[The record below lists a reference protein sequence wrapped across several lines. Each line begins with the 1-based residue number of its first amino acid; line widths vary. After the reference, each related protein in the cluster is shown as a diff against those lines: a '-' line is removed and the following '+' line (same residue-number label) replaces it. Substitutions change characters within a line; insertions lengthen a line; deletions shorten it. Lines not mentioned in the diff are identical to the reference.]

1 MRRKTSPMGILW
13 RLIIALILALCLL
26 PITSNSAAAQSL
38 SDYFSVDYA
47 VEFSKTQI
55 EGSET
60 FYVTVTVEATCKQ
73 DLPVSPSEARSTGR
87 IIARHQTTGAEVT
100 LNSSYTVTI
109 SPFPS
114 QAGNTTQVSKT
125 ISLQFPSVSQSGTY
139 SVVGELTEAEV
150 KVGIF
155 WLPVT
160 NFVPSSFLPASHTM
174 GSVTY
179 VPGSGD
185 GGGGGGRGGGGGDDE
200 EEEEE
205 MLLPPG
211 TTDVSG
217 FVSADGTFTGTVV
230 AESVDGKCELTIDEG
245 TRGLSRE
252 GDRLTEIA
260 MTEMEDWL
268 APPENFDIIGL
279 TYDLGPDGATFDPPI
294 TLTITYDESL
304 MPEGVAEEN
313 LVMTMRDEA
322 TGEWV
327 MLAGCT
333 VDPEANTITAPV
345 SHFTAFTILAYTSP
359 ATFVASELSVTPAEV
374 NISEEVTITTLIT
387 NTGELAGSYKVTLSI
402 DNAVMATR
410 EVTLEGGTS
419 KEVTFTA
426 AKDVAG
432 TYAVTVDGLSGTFV
446 VRGPTTFAT
455 SELSITPAE
464 VDIGEEVTI
473 TTLITNTGKLAGSYK
488 LTLSIDNAVVAT
500 REVTLEG
507 GASEEVTFTA
517 VKDVAGTCAVTVD
530 GLSGTFMVR
539 TPPKP
544 INWWLPGGIITACI
558 VLVVVIYL
566 AVIRRR
572 QGA

>member
-1 MRRKTSPMGILW
+1 MRRKTSPAGILW

-26 PITSNSAAAQSL
+26 PITSKPAAAISL
-38 SDYFSVDYA
+38 GEYFEYTST
-47 VEFSKTQI
+47 VELSKSQVT
-55 EGSET
+55 GSEV
-60 FYVTVTVEATCKQ
+60 FYAMIEATATCNKT
-73 DLPVSPSEARSTGR
+73 LPLPFSLANEAEITGS
-87 IIARHQTTGAEVT
+87 IIARHQASGANVT
-100 LNSSYTVTI
+100 LNSGYTVTI
-109 SPFPS
+109 TDFPKE
-114 QAGNTTQVSKT
+114 AGQTTSVNET
-125 ISLQFPSVSQSGTY
+125 VPLQFPSGSQSGTY
-139 SVVGELTEAEV
+139 SVVGELIGV
-150 KVGIF
+150 SVSGISVIA
-155 WLPVT
+155 LLRALL
-160 NFVPSSFLPASHTM
+160 PSSQTVQTV

-179 VPGSGD
+179 SS
-185 GGGGGGRGGGGGDDE
+185 GGGGGGPGGGGDDE

-205 MLLPPG
+205 MPLPPALPPG

-279 TYDLGPDGATFDPPI
+279 TYDLGPEGATFDPPI

-313 LVMTMRDEA
+313 LLMTMWDEA

-327 MLAGCT
+327 MLVGGT
-333 VDPEANTITAPV
+333 VNPETNTITAPV
-345 SHFTAFTILAYTSP
+345 SHFTTFTILAYTGP
-359 ATFVASELSVTPAEV
+359 ATFVASELSITPAEV
-374 NISEEVTITTLIT
+374 DIGEEVTITTLIT
-387 NTGELAGSYKVTLSI
+387 NTGELAGSYKLTLRI
-402 DNAVMATR
+402 DNAVVATR
-410 EVTLEGGTS
+410 EVTLEGGAS
-419 KEVTFTA
+419 EEVTFTA

-432 TYAVTVDGLSGTFV
+432 IYAVTVDGLSGTFV

-455 SELSITPAE
+455 SELSITPTEAN
-464 VDIGEEVTI
+464 IGEEVTI
-473 TTLITNTGKLAGSYK
+473 TTLITNTGELAGSYK
-488 LTLSIDNAVVAT
+488 LTLRIDNAVVAT
-500 REVTLEG
+500 REVTLES
-507 GASEEVTFTA
+507 GASEEVTFTI
-517 VKDVAGTCAVTVD
+517 VRHTAGTCAVTVD
-530 GLSGTFMVR
+530 GLSGTFVVR

-558 VLVVVIYL
+558 VLVAIIYL

-572 QGA
+572 

>member
-1 MRRKTSPMGILW
+1 MRRKTSPAGILW

-26 PITSNSAAAQSL
+26 PITSKPAAAISL
-38 SDYFSVDYA
+38 GEYFEYTST
-47 VEFSKTQI
+47 VELSKSQVT
-55 EGSET
+55 GSEV
-60 FYVTVTVEATCKQ
+60 FYAMIEATATCNKT
-73 DLPVSPSEARSTGR
+73 LPLPFSLANEAEITGS
-87 IIARHQTTGAEVT
+87 IIARHQASGANVT
-100 LNSSYTVTI
+100 LNSGYTVTI
-109 SPFPS
+109 TDFPKE
-114 QAGNTTQVSKT
+114 AGQTTSVNET
-125 ISLQFPSVSQSGTY
+125 VPLQFPSGSQSGTY
-139 SVVGELTEAEV
+139 SVVGELIGV
-150 KVGIF
+150 SVSGISVIA
-155 WLPVT
+155 LLRALL
-160 NFVPSSFLPASHTM
+160 PSSQTVQTV

-179 VPGSGD
+179 SS
-185 GGGGGGRGGGGGDDE
+185 GGGGGGPGGGGDDE

-205 MLLPPG
+205 MPLPPALPPG

-279 TYDLGPDGATFDPPI
+279 TYDLGPEGATFDPPI

-313 LVMTMRDEA
+313 LLMTMWDEA

-327 MLAGCT
+327 MLVGGT
-333 VDPEANTITAPV
+333 VNPETNTITAPV
-345 SHFTAFTILAYTSP
+345 SHFTTFTILAYTGP
-359 ATFVASELSVTPAEV
+359 ATFVASELSITPAEV
-374 NISEEVTITTLIT
+374 DIGEEVTITTLIT
-387 NTGELAGSYKVTLSI
+387 NTGELAGSYKLTLRI
-402 DNAVMATR
+402 DNAVVATR
-410 EVTLEGGTS
+410 EVTLEGGAS
-419 KEVTFTA
+419 EEVTFTA

-432 TYAVTVDGLSGTFV
+432 IYAVTVDGLSGTFV

-455 SELSITPAE
+455 SELSITPAKAN
-464 VDIGEEVTI
+464 IGEEVTI
-473 TTLITNTGKLAGSYK
+473 TTLITNTGELAGSYK
-488 LTLSIDNAVVAT
+488 LTLRIDNAVVAT
-500 REVTLEG
+500 REVTLES
-507 GASEEVTFTA
+507 GASEEVTFTI
-517 VKDVAGTCAVTVD
+517 VRHTAGTCAVTVD
-530 GLSGTFMVR
+530 GLSGTFVVR

-558 VLVVVIYL
+558 VLVAIIYL

-572 QGA
+572 

>member
-1 MRRKTSPMGILW
+1 MRRKTSPAGILW

-26 PITSNSAAAQSL
+26 PITSKPAAAISL
-38 SDYFSVDYA
+38 GEYFEYTST
-47 VEFSKTQI
+47 VELSKSQVT
-55 EGSET
+55 GSEV
-60 FYVTVTVEATCKQ
+60 FYAMIEATATCNKT
-73 DLPVSPSEARSTGR
+73 LPLPFSLANEAEITGS
-87 IIARHQTTGAEVT
+87 IIARHQASGANVT
-100 LNSSYTVTI
+100 LNSGYTVTI
-109 SPFPS
+109 TDFPKE
-114 QAGNTTQVSKT
+114 AGQTTSVNET
-125 ISLQFPSVSQSGTY
+125 VPLQFPSGSQSGTY
-139 SVVGELTEAEV
+139 SVVGELIGV
-150 KVGIF
+150 SVSGISVIA
-155 WLPVT
+155 LLRALL
-160 NFVPSSFLPASHTM
+160 PSSQTVQTV

-179 VPGSGD
+179 SS
-185 GGGGGGRGGGGGDDE
+185 GGGGGGPGGGGDDE

-205 MLLPPG
+205 MPLPPALPPG

-279 TYDLGPDGATFDPPI
+279 TYDLGPEGATFDPPI

-313 LVMTMRDEA
+313 LLMTMWDEA

-327 MLAGCT
+327 MLVGGT
-333 VDPEANTITAPV
+333 VNPETNTITAPV
-345 SHFTAFTILAYTSP
+345 SHFTTFTILAYTGP
-359 ATFVASELSVTPAEV
+359 ATFVASELSITPAEV
-374 NISEEVTITTLIT
+374 DIGEEVTITTLIT
-387 NTGELAGSYKVTLSI
+387 NTGELAGSYKLTLRI
-402 DNAVMATR
+402 DNAVVATR
-410 EVTLEGGTS
+410 EVTLEGGAS
-419 KEVTFTA
+419 EEVTFTA

-432 TYAVTVDGLSGTFV
+432 IYAVTVDGLSGTFV

-473 TTLITNTGKLAGSYK
+473 TTLITNTGELAGSYK
-488 LTLSIDNAVVAT
+488 LTLRIDNAVVAT
-500 REVTLEG
+500 REVTLES
-507 GASEEVTFTA
+507 GASEEVTFTI
-517 VKDVAGTCAVTVD
+517 VRHTAGTCAVTVD
-530 GLSGTFMVR
+530 GLSGTFVVR

-558 VLVVVIYL
+558 VLVAIIYL

-572 QGA
+572 